1 MGFVVFLSIVAVIIA
16 IVVVVNKNKQ
26 TKAIEDLKYSK
37 AYEIAS
43 KIKEALEKDGSNFGE
58 PSTGFIDKYAFGYFS
73 CYPKQ
78 SENNVYL
85 GIYYSTN
92 KYGLTWKNQSFRMDR
107 ATNAYK
113 GYGIEN
119 DNIAV
124 MVTAEQK
131 KETILIKDCSQDMQE
146 YIKIAADV
154 IESNGYGQSKLIE

>member
-1 MGFVVFLSIVAVIIA
+1 MGFVVFLVIIVGIIV
-16 IVVVVNKNKQ
+16 IVVVAKKNKQ

-37 AYEIAS
+37 AYEVAL

-58 PSTGFIDKYAFGYFS
+58 PSTGFNEYAFGYFS

-78 SENNVYL
+78 SENNVSL
-85 GIYYSTN
+85 GIYFSTN
-92 KYGLTWKNQSFRMDR
+92 KYGLTWKNQSFRMGR
-107 ATNAYK
+107 VTNTYK

-146 YIKIAADV
+146 YIKIAAEV
-154 IESNGYGQSKLIE
+154 IENSGHGQSKQIE